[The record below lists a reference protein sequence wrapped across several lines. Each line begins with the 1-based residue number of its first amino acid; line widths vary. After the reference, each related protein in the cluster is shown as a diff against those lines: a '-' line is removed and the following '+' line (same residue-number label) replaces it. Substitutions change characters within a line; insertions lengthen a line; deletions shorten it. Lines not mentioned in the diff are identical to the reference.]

1 MGNLTRIHK
10 EIKLIRGQQVLL
22 DFDLAKLYGVET
34 RVLKQAVR
42 RNIDRFP
49 EDFMFQLTE
58 VEYKSLT
65 SQTVIS
71 KGRGGL
77 RYKPFAFTE
86 QGVAMLSSVLRSP
99 QAIEM
104 NILIMRT
111 FVLLR
116 RQLSEY
122 SEIQE
127 RLDVLERDM
136 NVKFKDI
143 YEALKYLLQQ
153 EKKKLNLQQRKRI
166 GYK

>member
-1 MGNLTRIHK
+1 MGNLTHIHR

-34 RVLKQAVR
+34 RVLKQGVR
-42 RNIDRFP
+42 RNSGRFP

-65 SQTVIS
+65 SQIVTS

-86 QGVAMLSSVLRSP
+86 QGVATLSSVLRSP

-104 NILIMRT
+104 NILIMRA

-143 YEALKYLLQQ
+143 HEALKYLLQQ
-153 EKKKLNLQQRKRI
+153 EKKKLDQKQRKRI